1 MSAKQS
7 KRLRQAARG
16 LAVTLDEAGRKISK
30 REQSV
35 QQSGSVQNKPDS
47 LRGIIRTLKKGIK
60 TGRLDPLPPGKI
72 PKP

>member
-16 LAVTLDEAGRKISK
+16 LAVTLDEAGRKISE
-30 REQSV
+30 RDQAV
-35 QQSGSVQNKPDS
+35 DFHGTRNKPDS